1 MIITNLVKK
10 GVPDDAIRKY
20 TTAINPWA
28 TALIMPTLWREIK
41 SAGKWQ
47 VKMEALNV
55 LNQLIKTALVQTA
68 WLMPNIVPVLAKAI
82 WDTKADVKK
91 VAHDSLTKANALVS
105 NKDIEHFIPALIKA
119 LPSA

>member
-1 MIITNLVKK
+1 
-10 GVPDDAIRKY
+10 
-20 TTAINPWA
+20 
-28 TALIMPTLWREIK
+28 MPTLLHKIK

-47 VKMEALNV
+47 VKMEALDV
-55 LNQLIKTALVQTA
+55 LNQLIKTALVQTT

-91 VAHDSLTKANALVS
+91 AACDSLTKATVLVS
-105 NKDIEHFIPALIKA
+105 NKNIEHSIPALIKA